1 MPLASTGGLSA
12 ANANFFGQA
21 AQKCYAFLA
30 GCRGW
35 CRHYFYKIGA
45 DTSIPDRAC
54 LYMVPSTTN
63 LINMAFLRSAEG
75 KTVKWLKT
83 LFKKAEIEEY
93 NLPLEKLFEWF
104 VENSAE
110 QSEQEKQ
117 RLGAKLSQLRTLC
130 ATTRNKLT
138 LLAEAQLMNA
148 ALPEKERQ
156 IMLGNREAYIRSL
169 TNFLDQLTIPDESSH
184 DRITGF
190 CMAYIE
196 QMQQLAKSS
205 VRNYVLL
212 KEFFA
217 HEVAD
222 IAEQL
227 RAMEQV
233 VAELRNTTLT
243 TIVAIKKKIN
253 ELEAAMQHHDGF
265 SENIK
270 KEKRAIIVLESMSG
284 AAEQHMQM
292 LKNSK
297 PYQELEMLQK
307 QMAAL
312 KGKIKNHQDNLA
324 KAFSVLARPLKKY
337 SHQYPEEARLFEAY
351 LANPGE
357 ALLTDTNLLIVEG
370 LNRLRST
377 ILTGQLG
384 LDDKEKQDALA
395 RTNELSVEHLKNTA
409 ALMHKINEQI
419 LDVYK
424 RIRLNSVQR
433 EIEEV
438 EYKIAHL
445 KSKQAISIAKLK
457 KGEKK
462 ETKKEDLG
470 ALRDVL
476 EEDINAFLETHI
488 NILLPDKHENT
499 ENAEENDEEG
509 DEEEE

>member
-1 MPLASTGGLSA
+1 M
-12 ANANFFGQA
+12 
-21 AQKCYAFLA
+21 
-30 GCRGW
+30 
-35 CRHYFYKIGA
+35 
-45 DTSIPDRAC
+45 
-54 LYMVPSTTN
+54 
-63 LINMAFLRSAEG
+63 
-75 KTVKWLKT
+75 KWLKT

-104 VENSAE
+104 VENSTE

-117 RLGAKLSQLRTLC
+117 RLAAKLSQLRTLRT
-130 ATTRNKLT
+130 TTRNKLT

-169 TNFLDQLTIPDESSH
+169 TNFLDQLAIPDDGSH
-184 DRITGF
+184 ERITSF
-190 CMAYIE
+190 CTAYSE

-222 IAEQL
+222 IADQL

-233 VAELRNTTLT
+233 VAELRNTTLS
-243 TIVAIKKKIN
+243 TIVALKKKIN
-253 ELEAAMQHHDGF
+253 ELEAAVQHQDGF

-270 KEKRAIIVLESMSG
+270 KEKQALTVLESMG
-284 AAEQHMQM
+284 VAAEQHMQL

-297 PYQELEMLQK
+297 PYQELEILQK

-312 KGKIKNHQDNLA
+312 KGKIKNHQDILT
-324 KAFSVLARPLKKY
+324 KAFSALERPLKKY
-337 SHQYPEEARLFEAY
+337 CHQYPDEARLFEAY
-351 LANPGE
+351 LTNPGE
-357 ALLTDTNLLIVEG
+357 ALVMDTNLLIVEG

-377 ILTGQLG
+377 ILTGQLS
-384 LDDKEKQDALA
+384 LDDKEKQESLA
-395 RTNELSVEHLKNTA
+395 RINELSVEHLKNTV

-433 EIEEV
+433 DIEEF

-462 ETKKEDLG
+462 ETKKEDLTT
-470 ALRDVL
+470 LRNAL

-488 NILLPDKHENT
+488 NILLPDENEEEEKAEKDENNET
-499 ENAEENDEEG
+499 E